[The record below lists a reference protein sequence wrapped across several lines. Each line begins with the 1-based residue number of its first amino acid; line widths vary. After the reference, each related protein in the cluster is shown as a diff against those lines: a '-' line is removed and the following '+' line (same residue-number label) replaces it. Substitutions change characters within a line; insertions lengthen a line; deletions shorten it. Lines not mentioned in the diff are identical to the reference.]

1 MAISTWQG
9 QQEPSDSQAPGQHR
23 EEPQAKQ
30 VLLNKLQERGD
41 QGVRALPLKWFFRI
55 FLINAS
61 SSRVVAELAGGV
73 VDWPEK
79 IITWCRGTTDRPS
92 VAPVSCRNVCP
103 DGDTARG
110 SDDLS

>member
-41 QGVRALPLKWFFRI
+41 QGVRALPLEWFFRI

-61 SSRVVAELAGGV
+61 SSRVVAEGRRRCGLAGEDYHLVQGNH
-73 VDWPEK
+73 
-79 IITWCRGTTDRPS
+79 RPT
-92 VAPVSCRNVCP
+92 VSC
-103 DGDTARG
+103 ARQLPECLPG
-110 SDDLS
+110 WRRC